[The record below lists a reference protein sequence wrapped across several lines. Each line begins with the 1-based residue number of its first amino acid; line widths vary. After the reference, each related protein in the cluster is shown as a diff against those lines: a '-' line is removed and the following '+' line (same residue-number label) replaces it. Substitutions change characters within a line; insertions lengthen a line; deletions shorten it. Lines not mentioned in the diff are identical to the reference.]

1 MALIPDHSAQPQPL
15 GWFNVVAAIF
25 AAAMIVLAGTFVAS
39 SLGWLA

>member
-15 GWFNVVAAIF
+15 GWFNAVAAIV
-25 AAAMIVLAGTFVAS
+25 AAGMILLAIAFIAS